1 MKNGNCSPAQ
11 HPAQPVLCALLDTLL
26 RAVLTLGGLP
36 QCKSVEK
43 WSLALVLSVVKLS
56 SSKAFCYS
64 DTGSLHG
71 SAWPVCLSPSAALA
85 ALRLEAVGD
94 ALVWLCSTKQPY
106 SWQILLPWTS
116 PVCGLLAK
124 SFLCHILLPQE
135 GMLRGH
141 PLSSPTPQWLLKAV

>member
-1 MKNGNCSPAQ
+1 MAIVVLLSTPLIR
-11 HPAQPVLCALLDTLL
+11 PVVCALLDALL
-26 RAVLTLGGLP
+26 RAVLTPGGLP
-36 QCKSVEK
+36 QCKAVEK

-56 SSKAFCYS
+56 SSKTFCYS

-94 ALVWLCSTKQPY
+94 TLVWLCNMKQPY
-106 SWQILLPWTS
+106 NWQILLPWTS
-116 PVCGLLAK
+116 PVCGLLDK
-124 SFLCHILLPQE
+124 SFLCRILLPQE

-141 PLSSPTPQWLLKAV
+141 PLSSPTPQWLLKAA